1 MKQFDH
7 LIFRTIEIQ
16 KNYSSRSRQSNTLTR
31 ISHTRLVLNNQNISA
46 LQKPIKPQTSIPQQP
61 TYRYNTYYYDAENER
76 QPSACSTTLS
86 FSRGAS
92 GEGKKKRR
100 KKNRAQH
107 TGNIFARCATDVIAR
122 VRLSRRRTSAV
133 RFTRELIFL
142 RRRVHTHTYS

>member
-92 GEGKKKRR
+92 GEGKKKEE
-100 KKNRAQH
+100 KKTERNTQGIFSPVAPLTSSRACDSADV
-107 TGNIFARCATDVIAR
+107 ARLLFD
-122 VRLSRRRTSAV
+122 SRAN
-133 RFTRELIFL
+133 
-142 RRRVHTHTYS
+142 